1 MIIVAASLIGV
12 IGVALTGADL
22 RRLVRLPIRHLWL
35 VWLAIGIQVGVL
47 TLLADHVE
55 GALGDVTHLA
65 TYALA
70 VLFVVANGRVPGML
84 IMGLG
89 AAANLAAILAN
100 GGVMPASA
108 AAWRLAGRATETG
121 FSNSLPISDPRLLF
135 LGDVFALPAG
145 WPLANVFSI
154 GDTLLVL
161 GLIWMIGRGCRRPA
175 IVAGYVSPGEQPDP
189 IRV

>member
-1 MIIVAASLIGV
+1 VIIVAASLIGIV
-12 IGVALTGADL
+12 AVALTGADL
-22 RRLVRLPIRHLWL
+22 RRLVNLPFRHLWL

-55 GALGDVTHLA
+55 GTLGDLTHLT

-70 VLFVVANGRVPGML
+70 MLFVIVNRRVPGVMIL
-84 IMGLG
+84 GLG
-89 AAANLAAILAN
+89 AAANLTAIVAN

-108 AAWRLAGRATETG
+108 AAWSLAGRATDTG
-121 FSNSLPISDPRLLF
+121 FSNSLPIGHPRLLF
-135 LGDVFALPAG
+135 LGDVFALPSG

-161 GLIWMIGRGCRRPA
+161 GLIWMVSRGCRPIA
-175 IVAGYVSPGEQPDP
+175 IVAESFELGEQSDP
-189 IRV
+189 VVV